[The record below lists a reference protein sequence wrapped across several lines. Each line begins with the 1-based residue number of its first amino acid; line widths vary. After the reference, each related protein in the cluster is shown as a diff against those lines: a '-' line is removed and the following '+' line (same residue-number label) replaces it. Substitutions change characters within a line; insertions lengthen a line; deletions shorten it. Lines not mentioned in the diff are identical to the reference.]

1 MKYVRVESA
10 SLRESVFTQY
20 VDDGHIIRPAGKLST
35 VKELEPNVYTLNSDM
50 QGFYLSP
57 HELRTDAL
65 LRFKDKR
72 QTLVLSEIHK
82 FWGLKGRF
90 NDLGFVHKRA
100 LLLYGAP
107 GTGKSCVLKLVMG
120 NVVKEDDVVLIAK
133 SPNLLVTALDNIRQV
148 EPNRRILATL
158 EDVDEMVRYDEHA
171 LLGLFDGDSQQEG
184 IILLGTTNY
193 LDRLPP
199 RMLRT
204 GRFDRVIE
212 IGNPGKRGRKA
223 YFDSKLKGKEE
234 DGVVSHLI
242 GVTKGYNF
250 SQLKEVLV
258 SVYCLGYPLKE
269 VLRRIKGGAEG
280 INAKRVKYLDK
291 GLEKLTTARVVAANL
306 KGLI

>member
-20 VDDGHIIRPAGKLST
+20 VDDGHIIRPAGKLVT
-35 VKELEPNVYTLNSDM
+35 IKELESNVYKIDADM
-50 QGFYLSP
+50 QGLYLSP

-72 QTLVLSEIHK
+72 QTMVLGEIHK
-82 FWGLKGRF
+82 FWRLKGKF
-90 NDLGFVHKRA
+90 NELGFIHKRG

-107 GTGKSCVLKLVMG
+107 GTGKSCVLKLVMED
-120 NVVKEDDVVLIAK
+120 VIKENDVVLIAK
-133 SPNLLVTALDNIRQV
+133 SPSLLVTALDNIRQV

-158 EDVDEMVRYDEHA
+158 EDVDEMVNYNEHA

-193 LDRLPP
+193 LNKLPP

-223 YFDSKLKGKEE
+223 YFNSKLKGKEE
-234 DGVVSHLI
+234 DDVVSHLV
-242 GVTKGYNF
+242 GVTKDYNF

-269 VLRRIKGGAEG
+269 VLCRIKRGAEG
-280 INAKRVKYLDK
+280 INAKRVKYLDE
-291 GLEKLTTARVVAANL
+291 GLKKLTTARVVAANL
-306 KGLI
+306 KGLL